1 MPPMAASDIR
11 AFAQRGFS
19 MIEVLVSIVILV
31 FGLLGLA
38 GMQAVAHQAE
48 LESYQRAQALILLN
62 DVVERLNSN
71 RRARGCY
78 AFTDAASGTPY
89 LGDATQ
95 AGHLGTPN
103 CSTGYSDSSTK
114 EIADTALAEWDNL
127 LKGSAETKN
136 STSVG
141 AMIGARGCVMFDAAT
156 SVFTIA
162 VAWQGMTD
170 TFTPVVNCANGLYG
184 TETRRRV
191 VWTTVR
197 FATLN

>member
-1 MPPMAASDIR
+1 MAASDIR
-11 AFAQRGFS
+11 AVAQRGFS
-19 MIEVLVSIVILV
+19 MLEVLVSIVILV

-62 DVVERLNSN
+62 DVVERINSN

-78 AFTDAASGTPY
+78 VFTDAGTGAPY

-95 AGHLGTPN
+95 GGYLGTPN
-103 CSTGYSDSSTK
+103 CATGFSDSSTK
-114 EIADTALAEWDNL
+114 EIADRGLAEWDNL
-127 LKGSAETKN
+127 LKGSAETKS

-141 AMIGARGCVMFDAAT
+141 AMIGARGCVMLDAAT
-156 SVFTIA
+156 GVYTIA

-191 VWTTVR
+191 VWTTLR
-197 FATLN
+197 FANLN